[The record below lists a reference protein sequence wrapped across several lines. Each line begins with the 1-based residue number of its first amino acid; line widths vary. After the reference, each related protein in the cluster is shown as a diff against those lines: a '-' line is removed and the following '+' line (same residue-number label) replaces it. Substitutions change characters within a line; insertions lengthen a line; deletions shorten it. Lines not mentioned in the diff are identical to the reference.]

1 MINQSKGVAHL
12 VKKKKKQDVEEEIKS
27 EGSPD
32 ESTEPEDVV
41 VVEAEPEEELSETEL
56 LKQEIENLKE
66 QVASEENKYLKM
78 LAEFENFKRRNKQE
92 ADMRNKYKEQALA
105 EDLLSVIDN
114 LERALSVEDDEQA
127 FSSLKKGVD
136 MVYKEFIKVFESH
149 DIKPIES
156 VGVAFDPNV
165 HQAVMT
171 EKDDNVESNIVIEEF
186 QKGYLLKD
194 RVIRPSM
201 VKVSE

>member
-1 MINQSKGVAHL
+1 M
-12 VKKKKKQDVEEEIKS
+12 VKKKNTSEVEDEIKS
-27 EGSPD
+27 ED
-32 ESTEPEDVV
+32 LQEESTETEDESE
-41 VVEAEPEEELSETEL
+41 VEVEEAQEELSETEQL
-56 LKQEIENLKE
+56 EKEIESLKTLVE
-66 QVASEENKYLKM
+66 SQEDKYLKL

-92 ADMRNKYKEQALA
+92 AELRNKYKEQALA

-114 LERALSVEDDEQA
+114 LERALQVEEDNDA

-136 MVYKEFIKVFESH
+136 MVYKDFIKVFENH
-149 DIKPIES
+149 DIKPIEA
-156 VGVAFDPNV
+156 VGVEFDPNV

-171 EKDDNVESNIVIEEF
+171 EEDDSVESNIVIEEF
-186 QKGYLLKD
+186 QKGYVLKD

>member
-1 MINQSKGVAHL
+1 M
-12 VKKKKKQDVEEEIKS
+12 VKKKGKEEVVDENSNEES
-27 EGSPD
+27 EEVSD
-32 ESTEPEDVV
+32 DTEDVTEV
-41 VVEAEPEEELSETEL
+41 VVEREDTDEEQEELSETEQ
-56 LKQEIENLKE
+56 LKEEIETLKSTLE
-66 QVASEENKYLKM
+66 EEENKYLKL
-78 LAEFENFKRRNKQE
+78 LAEVENFKRRKNQE
-92 ADMRNKYKEQALA
+92 IELQKKYKEQALA
-105 EDLLSVIDN
+105 EDLLSVLDN
-114 LERALSVEDDEQA
+114 LERALAVEDDSEA

-136 MVYKEFIKVFESH
+136 MVYKDFIKVFESH

-156 VGVAFDPNV
+156 VGAEFDPNV

-171 EKDDNVESNIVIEEF
+171 EPDDSVESNIVIEEF

>member
-1 MINQSKGVAHL
+1 M
-12 VKKKKKQDVEEEIKS
+12 VKKKNTSEVEDEIKS
-27 EGSPD
+27 ED
-32 ESTEPEDVV
+32 LQEESTETEDESE
-41 VVEAEPEEELSETEL
+41 VEVEEAQEELSETEQL
-56 LKQEIENLKE
+56 EKEIESLKTLVE
-66 QVASEENKYLKM
+66 SQEDKYLKL

-92 ADMRNKYKEQALA
+92 AELRNKYKEQALA

-114 LERALSVEDDEQA
+114 LERALQVEEDNDA

-136 MVYKEFIKVFESH
+136 MVYKDFIKVFENH
-149 DIKPIES
+149 DIKPIEA
-156 VGVAFDPNV
+156 VGVEFDPNV

-171 EKDDNVESNIVIEEF
+171 EQDDSVESNIVIEEF
-186 QKGYLLKD
+186 QKGYVLKD

>member
-1 MINQSKGVAHL
+1 M
-12 VKKKKKQDVEEEIKS
+12 VKKKNTSEVEDEIKS
-27 EGSPD
+27 ED
-32 ESTEPEDVV
+32 LQEESTETEDESE
-41 VVEAEPEEELSETEL
+41 VEVEEEAQEELSETEQL
-56 LKQEIENLKE
+56 EKEIESLKTLVE
-66 QVASEENKYLKM
+66 SQEDKYLKL

-92 ADMRNKYKEQALA
+92 AELRNKYKEQALA

-114 LERALSVEDDEQA
+114 LERALQVEEDNDA

-136 MVYKEFIKVFESH
+136 MVYKDFIKVFENH
-149 DIKPIES
+149 DIKPIEA
-156 VGVAFDPNV
+156 VGVEFDPNV

-171 EKDDNVESNIVIEEF
+171 EEDDSVESNIVIEEF
-186 QKGYLLKD
+186 QKGYVLKD

>member
-1 MINQSKGVAHL
+1 M
-12 VKKKKKQDVEEEIKS
+12 VKKKKQAEVETETKAEDLVEENTETEEVTEAQFEI
-27 EGSPD
+27 
-32 ESTEPEDVV
+32 
-41 VVEAEPEEELSETEL
+41 EEELSETEQ
-56 LKQEIENLKE
+56 LKQEIETLKGAVE
-66 QVASEENKYLKM
+66 AEENKYLKL

-92 ADMRNKYKEQALA
+92 TETRNKYKEQALA

-127 FSSLKKGVD
+127 FGSLKKGVD
-136 MVYKEFIKVFESH
+136 MVYKEFIKVFDNH

-156 VGVAFDPNV
+156 VGAAFDPNV

-171 EKDDNVESNIVIEEF
+171 EQDDNVESNTVIEEF
-186 QKGYLLKD
+186 QKGYVLKD

>member
-1 MINQSKGVAHL
+1 M
-12 VKKKKKQDVEEEIKS
+12 VKKKNTSEVEDEIKS
-27 EGSPD
+27 ED
-32 ESTEPEDVV
+32 LQEESTETEDELE
-41 VVEAEPEEELSETEL
+41 VEVEEEAQEELSETEQL
-56 LKQEIENLKE
+56 EKEIESLKTLVE
-66 QVASEENKYLKM
+66 SQEDKYLKL

-92 ADMRNKYKEQALA
+92 AELRNKYKEQALA

-114 LERALSVEDDEQA
+114 LERALQVEEDNDA

-136 MVYKEFIKVFESH
+136 MVYKDFIKVFENH
-149 DIKPIES
+149 DIKPIEA
-156 VGVAFDPNV
+156 VGVEFDPNV

-171 EKDDNVESNIVIEEF
+171 EEDDSVESNIVIEEF
-186 QKGYLLKD
+186 QKGYVLKD